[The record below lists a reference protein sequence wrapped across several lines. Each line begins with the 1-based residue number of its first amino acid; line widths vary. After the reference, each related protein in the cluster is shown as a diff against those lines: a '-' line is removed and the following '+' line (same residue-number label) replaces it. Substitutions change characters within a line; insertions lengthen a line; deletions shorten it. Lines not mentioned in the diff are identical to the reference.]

1 MTSVTSNGTG
11 AAPRYAGTLYVQ
23 GCGVVVVVAIM
34 GWRRL

>member
-23 GCGVVVVVAIM
+23 GCVVVVVVVVVAIM
-34 GWRRL
+34 G